1 MGQRRGWGAVR
12 KTERSRVKKEAEMGD
27 KEGGVGRQS
36 WSRSRSCVKTRKSGV
51 GYSNKLLEKVLRI
64 IIRKL
69 SEIRENRGNMRN
81 VCT

>member
-1 MGQRRGWGAVR
+1 VR

-36 WSRSRSCVKTRKSGV
+36 WSRSCVKTRRSGV
-51 GYSNKLLEKVLRI
+51 GYSNKRLEKGLRKL
-64 IIRKL
+64 IRKL